1 MVKFPHKTSL
11 GSFARIGVDALSSK
25 LDQSALVEFT
35 AVEDNCLFNIT
46 KVFEY

>member
-25 LDQSALVEFT
+25 LDQSALVEFN